1 MAEDYVNEVK
11 FNSLLLCPKIHR
23 KKSKEMVRGEI
34 EIKRILKRKKEK
46 GKI

>member
-23 KKSKEMVRGEI
+23 KKSKEMVR